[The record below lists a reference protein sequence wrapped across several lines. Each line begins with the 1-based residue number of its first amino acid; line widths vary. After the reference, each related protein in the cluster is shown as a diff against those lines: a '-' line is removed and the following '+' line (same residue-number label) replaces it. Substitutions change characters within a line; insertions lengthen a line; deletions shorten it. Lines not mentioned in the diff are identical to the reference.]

1 MYDNKAHMGM
11 AMVPAGL
18 SDKPFTPSM
27 HLFYAEKILAI
38 KDGLPKF
45 KNCPADFGGSGET
58 ADE

>member
-1 MYDNKAHMGM
+1 MPGWAEAYRSLGDLQPVKHNIA
-11 AMVPAGL
+11 AR
-18 SDKPFTPSM
+18 DKDDAPS
-27 HLFYAEKILAI
+27 ILAI